1 MPHPP
6 IDTGFRRK
14 RHPRCVPRLS
24 PIEAQSL
31 GMSSRSCY
39 QLTLR
44 RVRAINGVTQST
56 NHLVLVPS
64 WSGQE
69 SKGTQRR
76 RYGPS
81 QDAHIRQCLKRH
93 GGRAP
98 HPATVLLLL
107 RPLILDQLTRP
118 PLRSVDIPRGV
129 HSYALRGRGATW
141 DGIRIWN
148 EIPYVTSHRTAHP
161 NAPNPTGI

>member
-31 GMSSRSCY
+31 GMSSRSCC

-44 RVRAINGVTQST
+44 LVRAINGVTQST

-64 WSGQE
+64 WSEQE

-93 GGRAP
+93 AGNE
-98 HPATVLLLL
+98 L
-107 RPLILDQLTRP
+107 REGNRRSPTRH
-118 PLRSVDIPRGV
+118 RQR
-129 HSYALRGRGATW
+129 
-141 DGIRIWN
+141 
-148 EIPYVTSHRTAHP
+148 VTSFPSRNGRDRKAVERNDERRTWRTRTIAPVRNAVAGRHP
-161 NAPNPTGI
+161 IPPPCRYCSVRSYLTS